1 MVASPREERPR
12 LSDRC
17 QRRVGQGYA
26 EEAWGWDTGEV
37 GSARAGEGPM
47 TLVRSWLSFK
57 EHWEVYLRV

>member
-37 GSARAGEGPM
+37 G
-47 TLVRSWLSFK
+47 
-57 EHWEVYLRV
+57 